1 MTPYYNKTTQAGLIA
16 HYHAIADDGALP
28 VVVYNVP
35 SRTGMNIAPAT
46 LQAICRHENVIAV
59 KEANPDVGQALEKLR
74 LCGGDAAFYSG
85 NDDLTWP
92 LMACGFQGVISVAS
106 NLVPEKMT
114 ALTAAALRGD
124 CAEAARLQMELQP
137 LNAALFCETSPIPV
151 KAAMA
156 MLDRAQDVVRL
167 PLVPMQPENRKRME
181 QVLRDM
187 GLVG

>member
-1 MTPYYNKTTQAGLIA
+1 
-16 HYHAIADDGALP
+16 
-28 VVVYNVP
+28 
-35 SRTGMNIAPAT
+35 
-46 LQAICRHENVIAV
+46 
-59 KEANPDVGQALEKLR
+59 
-74 LCGGDAAFYSG
+74 
-85 NDDLTWP
+85 
-92 LMACGFQGVISVAS
+92 
-106 NLVPEKMT
+106 
-114 ALTAAALRGD
+114 
-124 CAEAARLQMELQP
+124 MELQP